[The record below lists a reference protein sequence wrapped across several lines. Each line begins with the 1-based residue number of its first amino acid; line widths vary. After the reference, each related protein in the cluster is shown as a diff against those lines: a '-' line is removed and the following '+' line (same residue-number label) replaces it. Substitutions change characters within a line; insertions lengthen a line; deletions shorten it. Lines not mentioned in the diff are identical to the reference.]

1 MSTVENPPFWRLKK
15 QPYEMMKLRNMAKQS
30 KSGMSDAQI
39 TEAARHFTILSEPAR
54 LRILRSLM
62 AGPQTVSELVAATG
76 LKQGN
81 VSKHL
86 GVLYGARFVSREK
99 EGNFAR
105 YAIADADLF
114 TLCELMC
121 NRIERDARNQAV
133 QLGSRR

>member
-1 MSTVENPPFWRLKK
+1 MKEARHPP
-15 QPYEMMKLRNMAKQS
+15 
-30 KSGMSDAQI
+30 MSDAQI

-62 AGPQTVSELVAATG
+62 AGPRTVTEVVAETG

-86 GVLYGARFVSREK
+86 GVLYGARFVNREK

-105 YAIADADLF
+105 YSIADTDLVI
-114 TLCELMC
+114 LCELMC
-121 NRIERDARNQAV
+121 SRIDRDVKALAASLKAR
-133 QLGSRR
+133 R